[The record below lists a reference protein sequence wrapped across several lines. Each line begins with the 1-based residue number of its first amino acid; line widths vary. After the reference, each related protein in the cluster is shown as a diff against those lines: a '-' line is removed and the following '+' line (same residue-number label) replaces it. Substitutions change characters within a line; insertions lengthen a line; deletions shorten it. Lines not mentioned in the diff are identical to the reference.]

1 MVEWLRVGENALYGI
16 NPLNKYTF
24 FLNFQLA
31 EPALTLG
38 GVGSLP
44 RAEEVSKYQKK
55 NASGLHIAC
64 TSNGMVVLFK

>member
-38 GVGSLP
+38 RVGSLP
-44 RAEEVSKYQKK
+44 RAEGVSKHQK